1 MTPLYFGE
9 RTRRLFGVY
18 TPAHAR
24 GGKARGVVLCQPWGT
39 EYLRAHRSVCQ
50 LSRLLAESG
59 VHVLRFDYF
68 GTGDSAGDTADGDL
82 AGWQADLETAIDELK
97 DTAGLQRVG
106 LVGLRLGAVLAARV
120 APVRRKDVDAVVL
133 WDPVPNGST
142 HLAELQALNAAMARE
157 RSLKVNPGE
166 LLGFPMSA
174 AMASDLQAIDL
185 LQHVPGLPART
196 LLVVSAMSAQH
207 EAVRAALKDAR
218 PQADATEC
226 IPSLS
231 AWLEDQHS
239 GAGAIPV
246 KLLQRIVEWLV

>member
-1 MTPLYFGE
+1 MTPLFFGE
-9 RTRRLFGVY
+9 SSRRLLGVY

-50 LSRLLAESG
+50 LSRLLAEAG

-68 GTGDSAGDTADGDL
+68 GTGDSAGDTSDGDL
-82 AGWQADLETAIDELK
+82 KGWQADVETAIDELK

-106 LVGLRLGAVLAARV
+106 LVGLRLGGVLAARV

-133 WDPVPNGST
+133 WDPVVQGAE
-142 HLAELQALNAAMARE
+142 HLAELQRLDAAVARE
-157 RSLKVNPGE
+157 RALKVNAGE
-166 LLGFPMSA
+166 LLGFPMPVA
-174 AMASDLQAIDL
+174 LATELQAIDL

-196 LLVVSAMSAQH
+196 FMVVSETSARQD
-207 EAVRAALKDAR
+207 AVRAALETAR
-218 PQADATEC
+218 PGVQPFEH
-226 IPSLS
+226 IQSQP

-239 GAGAIPV
+239 GAGAVPV
-246 KLLQRIVEWLV
+246 KLLQRVVEWLA

>member
-1 MTPLYFGE
+1 MTPLFFGE
-9 RTRRLFGVY
+9 RSRRLFGMY
-18 TPAHAR
+18 TPARAQ
-24 GGKARGVVLCQPWGT
+24 GAKPRGVVLCQPWGA

-68 GTGDSAGDTADGDL
+68 GTGDSAGDMADGDL
-82 AGWQADLETAIDELK
+82 NGWQGDVETAIDELK

-133 WDPVPNGST
+133 WDPVVQGGAHMT
-142 HLAELQALNAAMARE
+142 ELQRLDAAVARE
-157 RSLKVNPGE
+157 RSLKVSPGE
-166 LLGFPMSA
+166 LLGFPMPA

-185 LQHVPGLPART
+185 LQHVQGLPART
-196 LLVVSAMSAQH
+196 FMVLSDTSAPH
-207 EAVRAALKDAR
+207 EAVRTALQEAR
-218 PQADATEC
+218 PGADAADL
-226 IPSLS
+226 ISSLP

-239 GAGAIPV
+239 GAGAVPV
-246 KLLQRIVEWLV
+246 KLLQRIVEWVA